1 MYSWW
6 LMPLTLF
13 TKAMCHSYMRS
24 CLFNFFLLFH
34 MGEKYNF
41 LFFAIALYFFCL
53 SISHT
58 HIETSMTTQ
67 NILLKFSFNENWW
80 FLGSHILY
88 LSPLLLYSHWQ
99 STVSIIFLS
108 WPHKSSWKTMR
119 HTTKRKKIE
128 WVGHKK
134 SRKIKGTVRQ
144 ICWQWHKEN
153 EQGKIMRVKQHQGLF
168 YKSNTL
174 ITKYNKF

>member
-1 MYSWW
+1 MLRSLTRMHSWW

-13 TKAMCHSYMRS
+13 TIAMCHSYMRS

-34 MGEKYNF
+34 MGEKFNF
-41 LFFAIALYFFCL
+41 LFCNSIVCL
-53 SISHT
+53 LSFNITFT
-58 HIETSMTTQ
+58 HRNINDNK

-88 LSPLLLYSHWQ
+88 LSPPLLYSHWQ

-119 HTTKRKKIE
+119 HTKRKKIE

-134 SRKIKGTVRQ
+134 
-144 ICWQWHKEN
+144 E
-153 EQGKIMRVKQHQGLF
+153 
-168 YKSNTL
+168 
-174 ITKYNKF
+174 

>member
-1 MYSWW
+1 MAHIV
-6 LMPLTLF
+6 LGRIRADF
-13 TKAMCHSYMRS
+13 
-24 CLFNFFLLFH
+24 LFNNYAFMVINADDIIYKSNVSFLYAVLSFLISFCYCTWNFFMIFILQQH
-34 MGEKYNF
+34 CI
-41 LFFAIALYFFCL
+41 FFVFQYYI
-53 SISHT
+53 
-58 HIETSMTTQ
+58 HIETSLTTQ

-119 HTTKRKKIE
+119 HTKRKKIE

-134 SRKIKGTVRQ
+134 
-144 ICWQWHKEN
+144 E
-153 EQGKIMRVKQHQGLF
+153 
-168 YKSNTL
+168 
-174 ITKYNKF
+174 

>member
-1 MYSWW
+1 MSRIWTTDAENNSTNNYSCIHRW
-6 LMPLTLF
+6 LMSMTLF
-13 TKAMCHSYMRS
+13 TKVMCHSYMRS
-24 CLFNFFLLFH
+24 CLFNFFLLFQKDPYIH
-34 MGEKYNF
+34 FICNDILF
-41 LFFAIALYFFCL
+41 LLFFHRNAR
-53 SISHT
+53 T
-58 HIETSMTTQ
+58 KIEKTSMTAE

-119 HTTKRKKIE
+119 HTKRKKIE

-134 SRKIKGTVRQ
+134 
-144 ICWQWHKEN
+144 E
-153 EQGKIMRVKQHQGLF
+153 
-168 YKSNTL
+168 
-174 ITKYNKF
+174 